1 MNNQRNSFTRLSS
14 SRISRIAAENAK
26 TDCAAFASLRL
37 CVSQRRDGLRFHRR
51 SFALLLLAMLCW
63 LAPGR
68 AVAAPASG
76 GPLPLPDLLIYGT
89 VVDSNG
95 DALESGTVKVVRN
108 GETLATAEIGAV
120 AGTDYTYLLV
130 VPMGMLPP
138 GSTDSADGVAQ
149 AGDTL
154 SFLVDNQPAYF
165 QDSITSL
172 TVNTWQ
178 TPSGA
183 AGRGFVL
190 DLSLPGAMRY
200 TLGDVNA
207 NGARNAADAM
217 LTLKYDIGLILGVTT
232 FPPGPNTVY
241 LPLCDIVENGRCDSS
256 DALRILQCDV
266 GMTGVTCPVDSI
278 PAGRTGQQPTPGAA
292 TRLQVLATAGGEP
305 NTVDVRVLL
314 SADAANF
321 GAASFD
327 LAYDPARFAP
337 VDCVADGA
345 AAFDLVACNQ
355 AMAPGRV
362 RFNAVAAAGAA
373 DGAEVV
379 AVRFHQLGA
388 AEGDLAA
395 SFGLTAD
402 GMIDLEGAELPWA
415 MRDADAPA
423 PTPEAPVQH
432 QLYLPAVTAPGGQAT
447 EDAAPAAGEPAPE
460 AEPPAEPSSTESSP
474 APEPT
479 QAPATTPTAETGDV
493 ALASHALF
501 LPAIAHGQAT
511 AVGAVGAAEAT
522 ATVTATVT
530 AEDATPTPP
539 AAGAAAPAVPPD
551 ATPTPNDTP
560 VATLPPNEEQED
572 GADRPAQPAQPDD
585 E

>member
-379 AVRFHQLGA
+379 AVRFHRLGA

-395 SFGLTAD
+395 
-402 GMIDLEGAELPWA
+402 
-415 MRDADAPA
+415 
-423 PTPEAPVQH
+423 
-432 QLYLPAVTAPGGQAT
+432 QLRVDRRRHGRPGGR
-447 EDAAPAAGEPAPE
+447 G
-460 AEPPAEPSSTESSP
+460 
-474 APEPT
+474 
-479 QAPATTPTAETGDV
+479 
-493 ALASHALF
+493 
-501 LPAIAHGQAT
+501 T
-511 AVGAVGAAEAT
+511 AVGHARRGRAGANAGGARAAPTLSAGSDRTRRAGDGGCRAGRRGASAGGGAAGGTGVDRQRLHRRRSRRLRRRQLRARRRASRCARQPRALPAGDRARAGDRRSARSEQPRPRRRSRRPSRRRPPRPRRRRPGQRRLP
-522 ATVTATVT
+522 VPP
-530 AEDATPTPP
+530 DA
-539 AAGAAAPAVPPD
+539 APD
-551 ATPTPNDTP
+551 ATPTP
-560 VATLPPNEEQED
+560 E
-572 GADRPAQPAQPDD
+572 
-585 E
+585 

>member
-1 MNNQRNSFTRLSS
+1 MNKQRNSYTSVNS
-14 SRISRIAAENAK
+14 PRISRSAAGRAR
-26 TDCAAFASLRL
+26 TFAPWRL
-37 CVSQRRDGLRFHRR
+37 GVSQSRESRTLHRSGLG
-51 SFALLLLAMLCW
+51 LLLLILLCW

-68 AVAAPASG
+68 ATAAPAAG

-95 DALESGTVKVVRN
+95 NLLESGTVSVVRN

-130 VPMGMLPP
+130 TPMGMLPP

-149 AGDTL
+149 VGDTL

-165 QDSITSL
+165 QDSLTSL

-190 DLSLPGAMRY
+190 NLSLPGAMRY

-217 LTLKYDIGLILGVTT
+217 LTLKYDIGLIIGVTT

-266 GMTGVTCPVDSI
+266 GMNNVTCPVDSI
-278 PAGRTGQQPTPGAA
+278 PGGRTGQQPTPDAA
-292 TRLQVLATAGGEP
+292 TRLQVLAAAGSEP
-305 NTVDVRVLL
+305 NTVDVRVRLT
-314 SADAANF
+314 AGAANF

-337 VDCVADGA
+337 VACVADGA
-345 AAFDLVACNQ
+345 AAFDMVACNQ
-355 AMAPGRV
+355 VFAPGRV
-362 RFNAVAAAGAA
+362 RFNAVAAAGAV

-379 AVRFHQLGA
+379 AVRFQQLGA

-395 SFGLTAD
+395 NFGLTTD
-402 GMIDLEGAELPWA
+402 GMIDLQGAELPWA
-415 MRDADAPA
+415 MREADAPA
-423 PTPEAPVQH
+423 PTPDAPLQH

-447 EDAAPAAGEPAPE
+447 EDAAPAAGEPPAEATPDAMPE
-460 AEPPAEPSSTESSP
+460 VAPAEPST

-479 QAPATTPTAETGDV
+479 QTPAETPATTPAAASVDA
-493 ALASHALF
+493 ALANHALF
-501 LPAIAHGQAT
+501 LPAIARGQT
-511 AVGAVGAAEAT
+511 TPVSAAEAT
-522 ATVTATVT
+522 ATVTATV
-530 AEDATPTPP
+530 AAVDAAPTPP
-539 AAGAAAPAVPPD
+539 APGVDAQAVPPD
-551 ATPTPNDTP
+551 ATPTPNSTP
-560 VATLPPNEEQED
+560 VAALPPTEEQHD

>member
-1 MNNQRNSFTRLSS
+1 MNNQRNSFTS
-14 SRISRIAAENAK
+14 
-26 TDCAAFASLRL
+26 FY
-37 CVSQRRDGLRFHRR
+37 R
-51 SFALLLLAMLCW
+51 SGFSLLLLIMLCW
-63 LAPGR
+63 LASGR
-68 AVAAPASG
+68 AAAAPAAG

-95 DALESGTVKVVRN
+95 DALASGTVKVVRD
-108 GETLATAEIGAV
+108 GQTLASAEIGAV

-149 AGDTL
+149 VGDTL

-217 LTLKYDIGLILGVTT
+217 LTLKYDIGLNLGVTT

-266 GMTGVTCPVDSI
+266 GMTGVACPVDSI

-292 TRLQVLATAGGEP
+292 TRLQVLATAGGEQD
-305 NTVDVRVLL
+305 TVEVRVLL
-314 SADAANF
+314 SAGAANF

-337 VDCVADGA
+337 VACVADGA

-355 AMAPGRV
+355 AIAPGRV

-379 AVRFHQLGA
+379 AVRFHRLGA

-395 SFGLTAD
+395 HFGLNAD
-402 GMIDLEGAELPWA
+402 GMVDLAGAELPWA
-415 MRDADAPA
+415 MRNADAPA
-423 PTPEAPVQH
+423 PEAPVQH

-447 EDAAPAAGEPAPE
+447 EDAAPAGVELAPE
-460 AEPPAEPSSTESSP
+460 EPSPEPESPAASSP
-474 APEPT
+474 TPEPT
-479 QAPATTPTAETGDV
+479 PAPATTPSAQAGEP

-511 AVGAVGAAEAT
+511 PVGAAEAT
-522 ATVTATVT
+522 ATVTVTVT
-530 AEDATPTPP
+530 AEAVTPAPLATGAEAPPVPPDA
-539 AAGAAAPAVPPD
+539 APD
-551 ATPTPNDTP
+551 ATPTPDSTP
-560 VATLPPNEEQED
+560 VATLPPNKEQTD